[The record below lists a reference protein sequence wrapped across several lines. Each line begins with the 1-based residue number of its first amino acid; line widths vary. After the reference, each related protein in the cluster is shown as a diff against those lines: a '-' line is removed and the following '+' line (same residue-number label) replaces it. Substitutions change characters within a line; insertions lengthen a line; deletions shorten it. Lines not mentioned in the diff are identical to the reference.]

1 MPATAPLTDVNF
13 DAFHKLRVSLLVAGD
28 VYWEVVRGGT
38 LGGTPS
44 YTSAGANSAVEYDVA
59 GTTVTGGE
67 VVASGFAV
75 GGGGSAKG
83 SSRCDSPTSDW
94 CRTRSHSTSPGPI
107 RRHSPWWLPQ
117 FPAPS
122 PRLVPCP
129 GLRCANE
136 ATSR

>member
-83 SSRCDSPTSDW
+83 EQSLRFADL
-94 CRTRSHSTSPGPI
+94 G
-107 RRHSPWWLPQ
+107 
-117 FPAPS
+117 
-122 PRLVPCP
+122 LVPYP
-129 GLRCANE
+129 LTLDVAGANPTTFSLVVTAISGTV
-136 ATSR
+136 ATSGALSWTEVR